1 MKHWMRGAAATA
13 LAAAALSAAAFSAV
27 AQQAQAPL
35 VSERDK
41 VSYTIGMD
49 VGRSIAPAAPDMDM
63 AAFERA
69 MRNTFDGGKPLLQE
83 AEIKPLAETLMKRIA
98 SRSTAPNA
106 PKPSGPPPPI
116 SREKV
121 GLLVG
126 RDVGRSLTPIK
137 DEIELPV
144 LVRGLRAV
152 AENGKPLLT
161 EAEAAVVR
169 DGFTQ
174 RIQAKMQAQAA
185 TLGAKNEAD
194 GAAFMAKNKAVK
206 GVFTTPSGIQYMV
219 LRQGSG
225 VRPKP
230 SDRVRVNYHGTLL
243 DGTVFDSSY
252 DRGQPAEFGLNQ
264 VIAGW
269 TEGVTLMPTGA
280 KYRFWIPGNLAY
292 GAKGSPPKIG
302 PNSTL
307 VFDVE
312 LMAIVPAGH

>member
-1 MKHWMRGAAATA
+1 MKVWMRGTAAMA
-13 LAAAALSAAAFSAV
+13 LAVTALSATLSAT
-27 AQQAQAPL
+27 AQEQVPL
-35 VSERDK
+35 TSERDK

-49 VGRSIAPAAPDMDM
+49 VGRSIAPAVPDMDM
-63 AAFERA
+63 ASFERA
-69 MRNTFDGGKPLLQE
+69 VRHTFDGGKPLLTE
-83 AEIKPLAETLMKRIA
+83 TEIKPLAETLMQRIA
-98 SRSTAPNA
+98 ARNPAPNA
-106 PKPSGPPPPI
+106 PKPQGAPPPI

-126 RDVGRSLTPIK
+126 SDVGRSLTPIK
-137 DEIELPV
+137 DEIEIPMLASG
-144 LVRGLRAV
+144 VRAATG
-152 AENGKPLLT
+152 GSKPLLT
-161 EAEAAVVR
+161 DAEAAVIR
-169 DGFTQ
+169 DAFTQ

-194 GAAFMAKNKAVK
+194 GAAFLAKNKLEK
-206 GVFTTPSGIQYMV
+206 GVFTTPSGLQYMV

-230 SDRVRVNYHGTLL
+230 GDRVRVHYHGTLL

-269 TEGVTLMPTGA
+269 TEGVSMMPVGA
-280 KYRFWIPGNLAY
+280 KYRFWIPGKLAY
-292 GAKGSPPKIG
+292 GSKGSPPKIG
-302 PNSTL
+302 PNATL

-312 LMAIVPAGH
+312 LMAIL

>member
-1 MKHWMRGAAATA
+1 MRVWMRGIAATA
-13 LAAAALSAAAFSAV
+13 LAATALSV
-27 AQQAQAPL
+27 MAQQAQPPL

-49 VGRSIAPAAPDMDM
+49 VGKSIAPAAPDMDM

-69 MRNTFDGGKPLLQE
+69 VRNTFDGGKPLLPE
-83 AEIKPLAETLMKRIA
+83 AEIKPLAEILMKRIA
-98 SRSTAPNA
+98 ARNPAANA
-106 PKPSGPPPPI
+106 PKPAAPPAI

-126 RDVGRSLTPIK
+126 GDVGRSLTPIK

-161 EAEAAVVR
+161 ESEAAVVR
-169 DGFTQ
+169 DAFTQ
-174 RIQAKMQAQAA
+174 RLQAKMQAQAA
-185 TLGAKNEAD
+185 TLGTRNESE
-194 GAAFMAKNKAVK
+194 GAAFLAKNKTVK
-206 GVFTTPSGIQYMV
+206 GVFNTPSGLQYMV

-230 SDRVRVNYHGTLL
+230 SDKVRVNYHGTLL

-280 KYRFWIPGNLAY
+280 KYRFWVPGSIAY

-302 PNSTL
+302 PNATL

-312 LMAIVPAGH
+312 LMAILPAGH